1 MSSATMTAEAPL
13 PAPAEEPLLR
23 VVDVVKHFPA
33 GVGASVKAVD
43 GVSFDVQ
50 RGETVGLVG
59 ESGCGKSTLGRLVT
73 QLIPVTSGKV
83 IFDGV
88 DITRLGGE
96 RLRQQRKQ
104 LQIIFQDPYAS
115 LDPRMTIGDV
125 IAEPLVN
132 FGMLHGKEKDV
143 RVQELL
149 RVVGLNPYFN
159 NRYPHEF
166 SGGQRQRIGIAR
178 ALALN
183 PRLIVCD
190 EPVSAL
196 DVSIQAQ
203 IINLLEDLQ
212 KEFHLTY
219 IFIAHDLSVV
229 RHISDRV
236 MVMYLGKVVEV
247 SPSEQLY
254 LSQEHPYTKAL
265 LSAIPV
271 PDPRVESQR
280 RLVELSGEIPS
291 ALHPP
296 SGCRFHTRCPIA
308 QVPGICADEEPPLE
322 EKAPG
327 HLAAC
332 HFSEKVR
339 TEV

>member
-1 MSSATMTAEAPL
+1 MAQPARADVVHPQSDSARPL
-13 PAPAEEPLLR
+13 VR
-23 VVDVVKHFPA
+23 VENVVKHFPA
-33 GVGASVKAVD
+33 GLGNTVKAVD
-43 GVSFDVQ
+43 GVSFEIRQ
-50 RGETVGLVG
+50 GETLGLVG
-59 ESGCGKSTLGRLVT
+59 ESGCGKSTLGRVVA
-73 QLIPVTSGKV
+73 QLLPVTSGKV
-83 IFDGV
+83 FFEDV
-88 DITRLGGE
+88 ELTRLRGE
-96 RLRQQRKQ
+96 RLRQQRRQ
-104 LQIIFQDPYAS
+104 MQIIFQDPFAS
-115 LDPRMTIGDV
+115 LDPRMTVGDI

-132 FGMLHGKEKDV
+132 FRVMRGKKLSA

-183 PRLIVCD
+183 PKLIVCD
-190 EPVSAL
+190 EAISAL

-203 IINLLEDLQ
+203 IVNLLEDLQ
-212 KEFHLTY
+212 REFKLTY
-219 IFIAHDLSVV
+219 LFIAHDLSVV

-236 MVMYLGKVVEV
+236 MVMYLGKIVEV
-247 SPSEQLY
+247 ADSVKTYSEPK
-254 LSQEHPYTKAL
+254 HPYTKAL

-271 PDPRVESQR
+271 PDPKIQRGR

-291 ALHPP
+291 PIKPP

-308 QVPGICADEEPPLE
+308 RLPTPCAEVEPPLE
-322 EKAPG
+322 EKARD

-332 HFSEKVR
+332 HFSQDV
-339 TEV
+339 